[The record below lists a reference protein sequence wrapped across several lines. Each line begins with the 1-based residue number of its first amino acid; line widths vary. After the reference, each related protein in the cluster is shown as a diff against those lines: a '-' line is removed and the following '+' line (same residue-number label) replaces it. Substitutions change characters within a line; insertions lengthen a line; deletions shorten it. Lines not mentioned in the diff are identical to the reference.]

1 MPDNFPVGLFAIIVS
16 HYLFYQYNNKARDK
30 RNERREKLEET
41 RKQFC
46 DSFNKK
52 ESKDLSK

>member
-16 HYLFYQYNNKARDK
+16 LYLFYQYNNKARDK

-41 RKQFC
+41 RQQFW
-46 DSFNKK
+46 DSFNKR

>member
-1 MPDNFPVGLFAIIVS
+1 MSDNFPVGLFAIIVS
-16 HYLFYQYNNKARDK
+16 LYLFYHYNNKARDK

-41 RKQFC
+41 RQQFW

>member
-16 HYLFYQYNNKARDK
+16 LYLFYQYNNKARDK

-41 RKQFC
+41 RQQFW